1 MTDYEVEQLADSIL
15 QLYRLTVPVDLGKIA
30 AEEGIELVAGQ
41 FGSDFHGRIE
51 YLPEERVFA
60 IYHPEDSGE
69 IFPGRIRFTVAHELG
84 HFFIP
89 EHREILLRDLVHDS
103 TEDFRSSRQIE
114 READRFAS
122 ALLIPGALLKGK
134 MGRRGF
140 LSLKEIREVAGECRT
155 SLQAAAFR
163 YTQFTS
169 EPHLAIVS
177 ENQRVLYYFTSEEA
191 NARGFGGLGTKSVPQ
206 ESPAMRALLGEQGVI
221 QEGATNTETWFSER
235 SRRAD
240 LWEESLN
247 LGYDHRVLTLLSWQ
261 DSEAD
266 NTASTE

>member
-1 MTDYEVEQLADSIL
+1 VTDFEVEQLADSIL
-15 QLYRLTVPVDLGKIA
+15 QLFRLTVPVDLGKIA

-51 YLPEERVFA
+51 YLPDERVFA

-89 EHREILLRDLVHDS
+89 EHREILLRDLVHNS

-122 ALLIPGALLKGK
+122 ALLIPGALLKEK
-134 MGRRGF
+134 MGRRRF
-140 LSLKEIREVAGECRT
+140 LSLKEISEVAGECRT

-163 YTQFTS
+163 YTQFTG
-169 EPHLAIVS
+169 EPYVAIIS

-191 NARGFGGLGTKSVPQ
+191 NALGFGGLGIKTVPAG
-206 ESPAMRALLGEQGVI
+206 SPAVHAMQDETGTLHEGE
-221 QEGATNTETWFSER
+221 TNTEAWFSER
-235 SRRAD
+235 SQRAD
-240 LWEESLN
+240 LWEESVN
-247 LGYDHRVLTLLSWQ
+247 LGYDQRVLTLLSWPNY
-261 DSEAD
+261 EAD
-266 NTASTE
+266 D